1 MVRTANF
8 LAGTHGGKV
17 IPESITWSILLML
30 CVLHARYDSAVPSTV
45 GQLSTNI
52 RTSANLVRAAEK
64 HNVSRR
70 LRTRAISN
78 DDIAFYRPQQRNTE
92 MTVGRIRRM
101 QDDGVHR
108 TN

>member
-1 MVRTANF
+1 VVHTANF
-8 LAGTHGGKV
+8 HAGTHGGKD

-30 CVLHARYDSAVPSTV
+30 CVLHARYDSAIPSTV

-52 RTSANLVRAAEK
+52 RTSANLARAAEK
-64 HNVSRR
+64 HTASRR

-78 DDIAFYRPQQRNTE
+78 DGIAFCRSQQRKTE

-101 QDDGVHR
+101 QDEEVCR

>member
-30 CVLHARYDSAVPSTV
+30 CVLHARYDLAVPSTV

-64 HNVSRR
+64 HIRR

-78 DDIAFYRPQQRNTE
+78 DDIAFYRPQQRNSE

-101 QDDGVHR
+101 QDDGVRR